1 MQTENETDTC
11 MSKIKALNMTN
22 ISMKQVLQSLFSMD
36 KRRSLSGNTH
46 VQNNLGSSKNYKINY
61 FLFFFIF
68 IINITKSHSHHHM
81 QMESSSAPKFR
92 FRDHSLPGSRNSIH
106 SSEPSSDDV
115 VSVLSLSN
123 SNISSDQ
130 PDVNAKL
137 DIESITGRVR
147 TSILHI

>member
-1 MQTENETDTC
+1 
-11 MSKIKALNMTN
+11 MTN

-68 IINITKSHSHHHM
+68 IINITKNHCHHHM
-81 QMESSSAPKFR
+81 QIESSSAPTFP

-137 DIESITGRVR
+137 DIESITGRVH

>member
-1 MQTENETDTC
+1 
-11 MSKIKALNMTN
+11 MTN

-68 IINITKSHSHHHM
+68 IINITKNHCHHHM

-137 DIESITGRVR
+137 DIESITGRVH